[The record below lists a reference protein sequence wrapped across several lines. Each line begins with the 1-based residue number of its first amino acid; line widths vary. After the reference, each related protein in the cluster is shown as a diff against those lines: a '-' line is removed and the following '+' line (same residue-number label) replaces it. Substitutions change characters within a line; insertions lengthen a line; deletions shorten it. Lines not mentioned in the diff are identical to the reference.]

1 MAPSARERRPLA
13 SSPGGGR
20 HSPPQAGGRRKPHPP
35 SRVTGKGNP
44 TSGQFSRWGPAPR
57 PTGSRNRAPPL
68 RRMARRQHLGRRGDP
83 PPHARVV
90 APAPGEP
97 QLHGVA
103 QAVVVNRGPAV
114 HRAEQ
119 RDRVIAGRPA
129 MPPGNEV
136 EARLHI
142 PAADGRAAAPS
153 SRRSNSA
160 AGRGGASRC
169 WTCGWHSGP
178 EGRGTAYGYAPAWP
192 AAAGPHRENWPPV
205 SDRHRGRRPRN
216 SHRQRR
222 TSAGT
227 APRPSALRL
236 PPLSCGTTL
245 HALLSPLR
253 ADQGT
258 VAPIPLP
265 PFPHPNKRPAG
276 RGTSAEP
283 PGPPLAR
290 GLKPTFPQGAAG
302 WDETAGI
309 FVCTCW
315 RTSP

>member
-1 MAPSARERRPLA
+1 M
-13 SSPGGGR
+13 
-20 HSPPQAGGRRKPHPP
+20 
-35 SRVTGKGNP
+35 SRVAGTIDL
-44 TSGQFSRWGPAPR
+44 RLDAAAPA
-57 PTGSRNRAPPL
+57 
-68 RRMARRQHLGRRGDP
+68 RQHLGRRGDP

-103 QAVVVNRGPAV
+103 QAVVVDARPAV

-136 EARLHI
+136 EARLDV
-142 PAADGRAAAPS
+142 PAADGVERSRQPVAEAVAQLAAVEPLG
-153 SRRSNSA
+153 
-160 AGRGGASRC
+160 AGL
-169 WTCGWHSGP
+169 CGWHSGP

-192 AAAGPHRENWPPV
+192 AAAGPTGRTGHLSPTGIAAEDRETPIANGEQARERP
-205 SDRHRGRRPRN
+205 RGRPRFGCLH
-216 SHRQRR
+216 S
-222 TSAGT
+222 SG
-227 APRPSALRL
+227 
-236 PPLSCGTTL
+236 GTTL